1 MTRGENT
8 VNFSADGRAVI
19 TRHGTGASPATRVPG
34 LWDGDRPACRA
45 GKEKMRSIRRLRAIS
60 TGGSSLLPASEAR
73 SARHFTDYR
82 NGVREDSS
90 VALDRGGGEMTT
102 TSIGTLLAVVTCGLI
117 GVTFTLLVVT
127 LGGLAL
133 KENEYEDCLD

>member
-1 MTRGENT
+1 VRN
-8 VNFSADGRAVI
+8 
-19 TRHGTGASPATRVPG
+19 
-34 LWDGDRPACRA
+34 
-45 GKEKMRSIRRLRAIS
+45 IRRLRAIS

-82 NGVREDSS
+82 NGVSEDSS

>member
-1 MTRGENT
+1 M
-8 VNFSADGRAVI
+8 V
-19 TRHGTGASPATRVPG
+19 PATSLR
-34 LWDGDRPACRA
+34 LKR
-45 GKEKMRSIRRLRAIS
+45 KKMSRISCLQAIS
-60 TGGSSLLPASEAR
+60 VGWSSRLTAIAGG

-82 NGVREDSS
+82 NRVGEDSS
-90 VALDRGGGEMTT
+90 VALDRGGGAQMTT
-102 TSIGTLLAVVTCGLI
+102 TSIGTLLAVVTCGVI

>member
-1 MTRGENT
+1 
-8 VNFSADGRAVI
+8 
-19 TRHGTGASPATRVPG
+19 
-34 LWDGDRPACRA
+34 
-45 GKEKMRSIRRLRAIS
+45 MRNIRRLQAIS
-60 TGGSSLLPASEAR
+60 TGGSSLLPARAAR

-90 VALDRGGGEMTT
+90 VALVRGGGEMTT